1 MKSMVD
7 AEWLWTNSNTL
18 YINRLLFLA
27 LLVLEIA
34 KIVWCSELT
43 IIIVNPLSLILQ
55 KHFSVFPALLMLI
68 ILFMTESMESKHAD
82 EGAPDKDG
90 SAKNRPSQL
99 DSLTPA
105 TEG

>member
-1 MKSMVD
+1 M
-7 AEWLWTNSNTL
+7 
-18 YINRLLFLA
+18 Y
-27 LLVLEIA
+27 
-34 KIVWCSELT
+34 
-43 IIIVNPLSLILQ
+43 PLSLVLQ

-68 ILFMTESMESKHAD
+68 ILFMTESMESDHAD
-82 EGAPDKDG
+82 VGAPDKDG

>member
-1 MKSMVD
+1 MIVD
-7 AEWLWTNSNTL
+7 QFQYFIHKPVTL
-18 YINRLLFLA
+18 SGCSGLA
-27 LLVLEIA
+27 IA
-34 KIVWCSELT
+34 KKSVTQWIDH
-43 IIIVNPLSLILQ
+43 IIVYPLSLVLQ

-68 ILFMTESMESKHAD
+68 ILFMTESMESEHAD